1 MSPPINIDGSTVDA
15 ITIDGTDVS
24 EVTVDGSAVF
34 AATPD
39 SVVSQYKFEQD
50 ATDAI
55 SSRDGTVNGATFV
68 QGGVE
73 GSYAADFD
81 PSNNAS
87 IALPNYGDT
96 LLTNAHTM
104 VVFFYDRSQADDY
117 SRLWT
122 FEAEYKIALRHSS
135 SDTYEFVPGD
145 YSDSHGIA
153 ISNVPSSTWCMLAG
167 RVDYSSQTSETDL
180 YTPSNT
186 YRSDGSAPSSP
197 SSQTNTNAF
206 GESGGTY
213 YYDGRLDT
221 PMFAD
226 SYLTDQQLEDLANQF
241 L

>member
-1 MSPPINIDGSTVDA
+1 MSFLN
-15 ITIDGTDVS
+15 
-24 EVTVDGSAVF
+24 SAGLF
-34 AATPD
+34 GPDIPD

-104 VVFFYDRSQADDY
+104 VVFFYDRSQADDF

-122 FEAEYKIALRHSS
+122 FEAEYQIALRHSS
-135 SDTYEFVPGD
+135 SDTYQIVPGD
-145 YSDSHGIA
+145 YNQSHGIA

-167 RVDYSSQTSETDL
+167 RVDYSTQTSDVDL
-180 YTPSNT
+180 YTPSDT
-186 YRSDGSAPSSP
+186 FRSDGSAPSFPNSA
-197 SSQTNTNAF
+197 SNATNAF
-206 GESGGTY
+206 GQTAGSFY
-213 YYDGRLDT
+213 FDGRLDT
-221 PMFAD
+221 PMFANSYMTD
-226 SYLTDQQLEDLANQF
+226 SQLDDLANQF